1 MKFINMK
8 FKGNGCSQITFIYR
22 ITVYSSHQ
30 YYLIKYDMLKLEPN
44 EEKKFMT
51 ITKNILKHIILK
63 ITLVKSECIIL
74 ID

>member
-1 MKFINMK
+1 MLPD
-8 FKGNGCSQITFIYR
+8 TFIYR
-22 ITVYSSHQ
+22 ITVYPSHQ
-30 YYLIKYDMLKLEPN
+30 YYLIKYDMLKVEPN

-63 ITLVKSECIIL
+63 ITLVKSECSIL